1 MSTPFLHAR
10 QTKYVVYL
18 STYVLVVLTILAV
31 GNILADR
38 YNKSYDSTAN
48 KRYSLSPQTAKIAKG
63 LKQPATITYYN
74 RTSRFEDGK
83 DLLTQY
89 ADLSPKITVKYV
101 DPDRHPEQAEGVD
114 FRGKYDGT
122 AVVQIGARKEQV
134 KDLTEEGVTG
144 AFIRDL
150 KSNTRTV
157 CFVEGSGE
165 HAIEDTDKSG
175 FSRLKDLLTKDE
187 YESKSVNLVTKAE
200 VPNDCTVLVV
210 GGPESD
216 YLQPE
221 IDAIKKYVEDGGRA
235 FFMLDP
241 PLKMGRAEIADNDA
255 LNTVLEAWGVAP
267 QKNLILDLNPIGQI
281 AGLGPQVALVTSYD
295 SHAIVN
301 DLTRRATGFPL
312 ARSVQTKS
320 GDKTTVTPLFSS
332 SNTSLAT
339 SKLNS
344 PAIDPSDPKNIKGP
358 LPIAAA
364 GTYQTAKENS
374 QGRFVVIGSSN
385 WAANSF
391 IGFNGNRDLALNAI
405 NWLAS
410 DEDLISIR
418 PKERDDR
425 HINLTNAQM
434 RWLMITSQFLLPLL
448 IVLGGVSV
456 WWRRR

>member
-1 MSTPFLHAR
+1 MNTPLLHAR
-10 QTKYVVYL
+10 QTKYIFYAVSYLLIVV
-18 STYVLVVLTILAV
+18 TILVV
-31 GNILADR
+31 GNVLADR

-48 KRYSLSPQTAKIAKG
+48 KRYSLSPQTAKIVKG
-63 LKQPATITYYN
+63 LKQPAAITYYN
-74 RTSRFEDGK
+74 RSTHFEDGK

-89 ADLSPKITVKYV
+89 SDLSPKVTVKYV
-101 DPDRHPEQAEGVD
+101 DPDKNPEQAVGVD
-114 FRGKYDGT
+114 LRGKYDGT
-122 AVVQIGARKEQV
+122 AVVQVGARKEQV
-134 KDLTEEGVTG
+134 KDLTEEGITG

-165 HAIEDTDKSG
+165 HSIEDSDKSG
-175 FSRLKDLLTKDE
+175 FSNFKDLLGKDE
-187 YESKSVNLVTKAE
+187 YESKSINLITKAE
-200 VPNDCTVLVV
+200 VPSECTVLVV

-221 IDAIKKYVEDGGRA
+221 VDAIKKYVEDGGRA

-255 LNTVLEAWGVAP
+255 LNKVLEGWGVTP
-267 QKNLILDLNPIGQI
+267 EKNLILDLNPIGQI

-301 DLTRRATGFPL
+301 DMSRRATGFPL
-312 ARSVQTKS
+312 ARSIQTKN
-320 GDKTTVTPLFSS
+320 GDKTTVTQLFSTS
-332 SNTSLAT
+332 DTSLAT
-339 SKLNS
+339 TKLNS
-344 PAIDPSDPKNIKGP
+344 PSIDPSDPKNTKGP
-358 LPIAAA
+358 LLLAAA
-364 GTYQTAKENS
+364 GTYSTGKENS
-374 QGRFVVIGSSN
+374 QGRFVVIGCSN

-391 IGFNGNRDLALNAI
+391 IRFNGNRDLALNAV

-425 HINLTNAQM
+425 RITITTAQL
-434 RWLMITSQFLLPLL
+434 RWIKITSQFLLPLL
-448 IVLGGVSV
+448 VIFGGVSV